1 MSLGAPGARAQI
13 SDDVVKIGVLND
25 QSGLYADL
33 GGPGSVVAARMAV
46 EDAGGTVLG
55 KPVEIVYADHQN
67 KSDVGAAIAREW
79 FEVGKVDMAIGFD
92 HSAVALAV
100 EQLAAEKNRIAIAGA
115 VGSTAFTGK
124 SCTPTEASWVY
135 DSYAL
140 TTSLAKAIVA
150 EGRDTWF
157 FITVDYAFG
166 HSLEADATAAVKA
179 AGGKVLGSVRHPLNT
194 ADFSSYLLQAQ
205 ASGAKVVA
213 FANGG
218 GDMVNATKQ
227 ANEFGLTKRARP
239 SSRCWFS
246 FPTCTAWGSQAAQG
260 LKFVTAFYWDRDEET
275 RACRSASSS
284 GEGRM
289 PTMPQAAVYSAIR
302 HYLGAIAAAGTDE
315 AKAVM
320 AKMRERPVNDFYV
333 RNGHLRE
340 DGRLVHDMYLAQV
353 KKPSESKGR
362 GIITRSSPPSPAI
375 RRFARW
381 RRAAARWAGALT
393 GARPKNSKRSDRRP
407 LWCASGLKP
416 DIARLEKCQNC
427 TSPLRGSGCLV
438 CQVSLARN
446 RSSKRSGVETTM
458 KNTPLA
464 LFTLTT
470 MVSLNAAAFA
480 ETAKIDPGQK
490 EFEVRCG
497 LCHGMDARGDGVFNQ
512 VLRSRRQT

>member
-1 MSLGAPGARAQI
+1 MRFRLVLVLVLAAVSFGTPAARAQI

-46 EDAGGTVLG
+46 EDFGSTVLG
-55 KPVEIVYADHQN
+55 KPIEIVFADHQN

-124 SCTPTEASWVY
+124 SCTPTEASWIY

-150 EGRDTWF
+150 EGRDSWF

-227 ANEFGLTKRARP
+227 ANEFGLTKNQTIV
-239 SSRCWFS
+239 SLLVFISDVHS
-246 FPTCTAWGSQAAQG
+246 MELQAAQG
-260 LKFVTAFYWDRDEET
+260 LKFVTAFYWDRNEET
-275 RACRSASSS
+275 RAWSKRFF
-284 GEGRM
+284 ERHGRM

-320 AKMRERPVNDFYV
+320 AKMRARPVNDFYV
-333 RNGHLRE
+333 KNGHLRE
-340 DGRLVHDMYLAQV
+340 DGRLVHDMYFAQV
-353 KKPSESKGR
+353 KTPSESKGPWDYYKILATIP
-362 GIITRSSPPSPAI
+362 GDQA
-375 RRFARW
+375 F
-381 RRAAARWAGALT
+381 
-393 GARPKNSKRSDRRP
+393 RP
-407 LWCASGLKP
+407 LAEGGC
-416 DIARLEKCQNC
+416 
-427 TSPLRGSGCLV
+427 PLV
-438 CQVSLARN
+438 A
-446 RSSKRSGVETTM
+446 
-458 KNTPLA
+458 
-464 LFTLTT
+464 
-470 MVSLNAAAFA
+470 
-480 ETAKIDPGQK
+480 
-490 EFEVRCG
+490 
-497 LCHGMDARGDGVFNQ
+497 H
-512 VLRSRRQT
+512 

>member
-1 MSLGAPGARAQI
+1 MRLRLVLVAALVAASFAAPCARAQI
-13 SDDVVKIGVLND
+13 SDDVVRIGVLND

-46 EDAGGTVLG
+46 EDFGGTVLG

-100 EQLAAEKNRIAIAGA
+100 EQLAAEKNRIAMAGA

-124 SCTPTEASWVY
+124 SCTPTEASWIY

-227 ANEFGLTKRARP
+227 ANEFGLTKNQTIVSLLVFISDVHSMAL
-239 SSRCWFS
+239 
-246 FPTCTAWGSQAAQG
+246 QAAQG
-260 LKFVTAFYWDRDEET
+260 LKFVTAFYWDRNEET
-275 RACRSASSS
+275 RAWSKRFF
-284 GEGRM
+284 ERHGRM

-333 RNGHLRE
+333 KNGRLRD
-340 DGRLVHDMYLAQV
+340 DGRLVHDMYFAQV
-353 KKPSESKGR
+353 KTPSESKGPWDYYKILATIP
-362 GIITRSSPPSPAI
+362 GDQA
-375 RRFARW
+375 F
-381 RRAAARWAGALT
+381 
-393 GARPKNSKRSDRRP
+393 RP
-407 LWCASGLKP
+407 LAEGGC
-416 DIARLEKCQNC
+416 
-427 TSPLRGSGCLV
+427 PLV
-438 CQVSLARN
+438 A
-446 RSSKRSGVETTM
+446 
-458 KNTPLA
+458 
-464 LFTLTT
+464 
-470 MVSLNAAAFA
+470 
-480 ETAKIDPGQK
+480 
-490 EFEVRCG
+490 
-497 LCHGMDARGDGVFNQ
+497 H
-512 VLRSRRQT
+512 